1 MPPPAAVCPPE
12 ARRRIRI
19 RIALD
24 NKFKRSFQNSS
35 QRVGLKDPSEVSTAS
50 GKH

>member
-1 MPPPAAVCPPE
+1 MPPPAAVCPRKLV
-12 ARRRIRI
+12 AGIRI
-19 RIALD
+19 RIFLGQQIQ
-24 NKFKRSFQNSS
+24 RSFQNSS